1 MSKRTLVY
9 VKPIVRQKWHG
20 LNDLNRAKFQ
30 DTSDVLMALYDS
42 KIGKIATGLD
52 SEDESRLG
60 GALGADLQST
70 SEYWNDF
77 RVKLK
82 DQTMIYD
89 LAIPLQEVQ
98 IKLLKASRFVANS
111 QKEFDQGKWPSAKY
125 IIFDEIQELEKKAN
139 EVELKTKAIEVFNS
153 LSVEKKIDLLKIY
166 GKYTSDSSR
175 DFVYTKLYEIVEE
188 TPSDFLRTASAKPEQ
203 IKIKALVFDLE
214 RTGVFRRKGTA
225 YLYNDQQVG
234 FDYDNT
240 VDNLLDP
247 MKQELLVKLKG
258 DLEVRTPSYNTV
270 IVEEVTDD
278 ITDGEPLVKTKVK
291 KSKSKAT
298 TKKVKKTK

>member
-60 GALGADLQST
+60 GALGVDLQST
-70 SEYWNDF
+70 SEYWNEF

-111 QKEFDQGKWPSAKY
+111 QREFDQGKWPSAKY